1 MLTKELFRT
10 YRIAFAGSSELS
22 ANHLKSLLGLKC
34 NIIAILTKPIFSN
47 NKLYERPSLKIALE
61 YNIDSFQSLGFNE
74 DLFRIIKPI
83 KADVIIVVSY
93 GLSLPTNILRLPR
106 FGCINIHYS
115 LLPRW
120 KGSAPI
126 QRAIYSGDNKTGVSI
141 IQMDNGIDDGPI
153 LLKKPC
159 IISYNDNAISLSR
172 KLVLI
177 SIRLLRGFLLMLFSG
192 NIRYVYQDEMT
203 GVYANKVYI
212 KEGLLSWCLPAFI
225 LESHSRAFIGWPG
238 SFLYVRNLRIKIIEA
253 YGGYVEYKANLLKAG
268 LVLAVN
274 KRGIYIATG
283 FGVLAA
289 SKIQLEGRSVIS
301 VNGFIN
307 TAKKAFNS
315 GDTVA

>member
-22 ANHLKSLLGLKC
+22 AIHLKSLLGLNC
-34 NIIAILTKPIFSN
+34 NIITILTKPIFSN
-47 NKLYERPSLKIALE
+47 NKLYERPSLKLALE

-74 DLFRIIKPI
+74 ELFRTINHI

-93 GLSLPTNILRLPR
+93 GLALPTNILRLPR

-120 KGSAPI
+120 RGSSPI

-141 IQMDNGIDDGPI
+141 IQMDNRIDTGPI

-177 SIRLLRGFLLMLFSG
+177 SICLLRGFLLMLFSG
-192 NIRYVYQDEMT
+192 NIRYRCQPERAV
-203 GVYANKVYI
+203 VYANKVYI

-225 LESHSRAFIGWPG
+225 LESHIRAFIGWPG

-253 YGGYVEYKANLLKAG
+253 YGGYVEYKNNLLKAG

-274 KRGIYIATG
+274 KRGIAFSTG

-289 SKIQLEGRSVIS
+289 SKIQLEGRSVIA
-301 VNGFIN
+301 VNVFIN
-307 TAKKAFNS
+307 TAKKIF
-315 GDTVA
+315 DIVTTVA